1 MASRRVA
8 IVIAVASLLPA
19 VASANPEYSR
29 RTGKECNYCHP
40 ANTFRLND
48 AGKYYKE
55 HKSLK
60 GFVLPPATP
69 VPNPPKK

>member
-1 MASRRVA
+1 MRILMVVVLGGLLAMAA
-8 IVIAVASLLPA
+8 W
-19 VASANPEYSR
+19 ANPEYSR

-55 HKSLK
+55 HRSLK
-60 GFVLPPATP
+60 GFVPPVTPPPAT
-69 VPNPPKK
+69 KK

>member
-1 MASRRVA
+1 MALRTAA
-8 IVIAVASLLPA
+8 ILIAITNLIPA
-19 VASANPEYSR
+19 TAEANPEYSR

-60 GFVLPPATP
+60 GFVLPPAP
-69 VPNPPKK
+69 APNPPKK